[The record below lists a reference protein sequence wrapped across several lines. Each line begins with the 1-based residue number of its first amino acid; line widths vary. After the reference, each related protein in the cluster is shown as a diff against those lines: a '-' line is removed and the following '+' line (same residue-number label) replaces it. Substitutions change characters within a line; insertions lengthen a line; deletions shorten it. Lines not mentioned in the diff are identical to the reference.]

1 MLPVEEAQQSI
12 LGNTKVLDPVEIP
25 LTEAGG
31 LVLAEDIISPVNLPY
46 FTNSAM
52 DGYAVKSK
60 DTMGAKENSPVTL
73 KVMGVIRAGDY
84 PDFTIR
90 DNEAA
95 KIMTGAPLPNG
106 ADAVVMV
113 EYTEEETGI
122 VKVKW
127 SVNQGENV
135 RYEGEEIKK
144 GEIALEKGTELN
156 PASIGFI
163 AGLGIRKIRVYRRPR
178 VAFFVTGE
186 EVVGIDEELRPGKI
200 RDTNSITLSMALSQE
215 NVEFVFLGRAR
226 DELSDIE
233 EKLKKGL
240 KVCDLLIV
248 TGGVSVGEYD
258 YVKRVLGDLGVEG
271 IFWRVAQRPGGPM
284 FFGKKGEIL
293 IFGLPGNPT
302 SSLVCFYEYVR
313 PALLKMLAKEKV
325 FLLEMEAALLEDIIK
340 KPDGKT
346 HFLRGYLE
354 KQGNAFY
361 VKSTG
366 SQGSHILKSF
376 AISNCLIKVP
386 GEITHIPSGTKV
398 KVHILPI

>member
-12 LGNTKVLDPVEIP
+12 LGNTKVLDPVEVP

-90 DNEAA
+90 DIEAA

-106 ADAVVMV
+106 ADAAVMV

-122 VKVKW
+122 VKVKR

-215 NVEFVFLGRAR
+215 NVEFLFLGRAR

-233 EKLKKGL
+233 EK
-240 KVCDLLIV
+240 
-248 TGGVSVGEYD
+248 
-258 YVKRVLGDLGVEG
+258 
-271 IFWRVAQRPGGPM
+271 
-284 FFGKKGEIL
+284 
-293 IFGLPGNPT
+293 
-302 SSLVCFYEYVR
+302 
-313 PALLKMLAKEKV
+313 
-325 FLLEMEAALLEDIIK
+325 
-340 KPDGKT
+340 
-346 HFLRGYLE
+346 
-354 KQGNAFY
+354 
-361 VKSTG
+361 
-366 SQGSHILKSF
+366 
-376 AISNCLIKVP
+376 
-386 GEITHIPSGTKV
+386 
-398 KVHILPI
+398 